1 MDEGTLLWGLLLAA
15 AVAGWGVT
23 HLIQRHLWLVL
34 GLAGGAI
41 ALAWWYVSGA
51 DPEREYDGLGR
62 VIMAGIPLTGWLV
75 GLGVTSVWIFARR
88 AGEKSKRHSRA
99 ARS

>member
-1 MDEGTLLWGLLLAA
+1 MDDGTVFSGLLLAA

-23 HLIQRHLWLVL
+23 LLIQRHLWLVL

-51 DPEREYDGLGR
+51 DPQREYDELGR
-62 VIMAGIPLTGWLV
+62 IVTAGVPLTGWV
-75 GLGVTSVWIFARR
+75 FGLAATSVWILARR